1 MENQDNRD
9 LRDRLI
15 RLEEQMKVTMASQAG
30 LDRKLWAVVA
40 LVFVAVGKRLLD
52 IIGLAP

>member
-1 MENQDNRD
+1 MAGQDDRD
-9 LRDRLI
+9 IRDRLI
-15 RLEEQMKVTMASQAG
+15 RLEEKLLTVIAAQAA
-30 LDRKLWAVVA
+30 LDRKIWAVVA

>member
-1 MENQDNRD
+1 MAGQDDRD

-15 RLEEQMKVTMASQAG
+15 RLEEQMKTTIAAQAA
-30 LDRKLWAVVA
+30 LDKKIWAVIA

-52 IIGLAP
+52 IIGLGP